1 MRGIIMATAARVQN
15 LLNDL
20 KDPFKEMNLIR
31 EGLETEVIE
40 SFLAKENFFVKDIL
54 EKLHIPSST
63 YFSKKKQQQPLD
75 TYTTEKFVR
84 LITVFMMASELLGKA
99 EAKNW
104 IYRNVPSLGNQAP
117 INLLDTEVG
126 HRLVKQALLQIKYGM
141 YA

>member
-1 MRGIIMATAARVQN
+1 MATVLVQN
-15 LLNDL
+15 LLNNL
-20 KDPFKEMNLIR
+20 KDPFKEMSLVR
-31 EGLETEVIE
+31 DGLEPKVIE
-40 SFLAKENFFVKDIL
+40 SFLDRENLSVKDIL

-75 TYTTEKFVR
+75 TYTTEKFIR
-84 LITVFMMASELLGKA
+84 LITVLMMAAGILGKS
-99 EAKNW
+99 EAKDW

-126 HRLVKQALLQIKYGM
+126 HRLVVQALLQIKYGM